1 MNVQSD
7 DETSKHPED
16 MDQIEPDALYDERA
30 DVSRARPLLQG
41 DVFDDV
47 VLHGFGEEPRKVQI
61 VAHPCAM
68 RTGATLTPRITVAP
82 VEPYQLVTGRDG
94 KATLGS
100 CRSRSSSRVSTSP
113 PNSST
118 SPPARPSC

>member
-1 MNVQSD
+1 
-7 DETSKHPED
+7 

-47 VLHGFGEEPRKVQI
+47 VLPGFGEEPRRVQI

-68 RTGATLTPRITVAP
+68 RTGATLTPRITV
-82 VEPYQLVTGRDG
+82 VTRTGTED
-94 KATLGS
+94 ALDLFYTFS
-100 CRSRSSSRVSTSP
+100 FY
-113 PNSST
+113 
-118 SPPARPSC
+118 